1 MPFTRT
7 VAVAR
12 CSRPG
17 HQNARVVANG
27 RYERG
32 TARYQGYRCTP
43 HVGPVHRFSVRLD
56 GGAPVR
62 GQPGAS
68 DCVKHPRA
76 EVVRNGRY
84 GKKGGRRRQR
94 YRCAHAACNDLCRP
108 GCRGHHSFTPAIPRS
123 HVCTGDTCL
132 VCRERTPIH
141 RGSQSAARRSQVT
154 PSVATKAL
162 AEMSLRQSYAT
173 AGREALEGLG
183 LDPTIRRRRPNRRP
197 LKPRRRWSRRKQ
209 RKRSA
214 ATRLAGR
221 FWQVAAGIVE
231 AFGPIVWAAAEERLR
246 ERSAAIVAR
255 GEKRVWILDEIPVY
269 ALATNGKRKKSDGW
283 VVLVLAEMDWA
294 DKAAPGVTK
303 LRLVRAMPKA
313 NSTAWR
319 LVFAEVGYPPDII
332 VSDAATSIVAAVGR
346 HFDGP
351 NAPLLVP
358 SLWHLGRALE
368 NNAFEKALKESNGRD
383 IRTHLYELKRENGA
397 ISSVADWIGWW
408 DHLAVLAKASGLVKM
423 DALRQTRANYEV
435 RMASAIP
442 VLAADPRL
450 LVSTGGL
457 ESIIRD
463 AIEPV
468 LERRRHQFANI
479 ERTNHLLDLIVARS
493 VGMFAKPAI
502 VEDLIVA
509 DALDYDGWTVPMR
522 TIADPQPA
530 YRSYRSLRD
539 EMLLLAVAEERG
551 IAL

>member
-7 VAVAR
+7 VAEAR
-12 CSRPG
+12 CNEPG

-27 RYERG
+27 PYERG
-32 TARYQGYRCTP
+32 DARYQGYRCTP

-62 GQPGAS
+62 GQPGAP
-68 DCVKHPRA
+68 DCAKHPGA

-94 YRCAHAACNDLCRP
+94 YRCTHQCNELCRQ
-108 GCRGHHSFTPAIPRS
+108 GCRGRHSFTPPIPRS
-123 HVCTGDTCL
+123 HVCIGDACL
-132 VCRERTPIH
+132 VCREPTPIH
-141 RGSQSAARRSQVT
+141 HGSLSAARRSQVT
-154 PSVATKAL
+154 PAVAAKAL
-162 AEMSLRQSYAT
+162 AEMSLRQSYAK

-183 LDPTIRRRRPNRRP
+183 LDPTIRRRKANKHPA
-197 LKPRRRWSRRKQ
+197 KPRRRWSRRKQ

-214 ATRLAGR
+214 ATRFAGR
-221 FWQVAAGIVE
+221 VWQVAAAILE

-246 ERSAAIVAR
+246 ERSARIVAA
-255 GEKRVWILDEIPVY
+255 GEKRVWILDEVPVY
-269 ALATNGKRKKSDGW
+269 ALSANGKRKKSDGW
-283 VVLVLAEMDWA
+283 VVLVLAEMDWT

-319 LVFAEVGYPPDII
+319 LAFAEVGHTPDII

-346 HFDGP
+346 HFHGP
-351 NAPLLVP
+351 TAPLFVP

-368 NNAFEKALKESNGRD
+368 NNALERALKGTNGRD
-383 IRTHLYELKRENGA
+383 IRTHLNELKREAGA
-397 ISSVADWIGWW
+397 IRSVPDWIGWW

-423 DALRQTRANYEV
+423 DALRQTRLNYEA
-435 RMASAIP
+435 RMAAAIP
-442 VLAADPRL
+442 VLAADRRL
-450 LVSTGGL
+450 IVSTGGL
-457 ESIIRD
+457 ESVIRD

-468 LERRRHQFANI
+468 LDRRRHQFANI
-479 ERTNHLLDLIVARS
+479 ERTNMLMDMVVARS

-509 DALDYDGWTVPMR
+509 DALGHDGWTVPLR

-539 EMLLLAVAEERG
+539 KMLLLAVAEEHG
-551 IAL
+551 IAA